1 MAAQLGSELLP
12 KPWGESLGSWGEGQN
27 TETRK
32 TLAKSHR
39 GHGNTQILMH
49 TRGDYSLP
57 SNFEYTFIFDH
68 RFLAQNQRT
77 QNPLPWRFCRNK
89 RILELFAKTLLV
101 FAWPPLSLS
110 LNFSL
115 PSAPWPHKQ
124 DTRAPRNENTPRF
137 FSRRKKKLSSNS
149 ESEPIGEL
157 GGCKIRATAT
167 SFLSQDAENNNN
179 SCTFFQVPQ
188 GKQKQSSSWRQ
199 QEGEREKTRR
209 RKQANALLLS
219 RRFSPTD
226 LCATTL
232 QYRDREHFWMRNAN
246 AAHFRRIPLP
256 RWRSSPFQNQK
267 NTGAET
273 CDEFYR
279 GKFDRK

>member
-1 MAAQLGSELLP
+1 MASSLPLP
-12 KPWGESLGSWGEGQN
+12 KLQLAFRSLATQ
-27 TETRK
+27 TRHK
-32 TLAKSHR
+32 GTAKQKH
-39 GHGNTQILMH
+39 TAIL
-49 TRGDYSLP
+49 
-57 SNFEYTFIFDH
+57 F
-68 RFLAQNQRT
+68 
-77 QNPLPWRFCRNK
+77 
-89 RILELFAKTLLV
+89 
-101 FAWPPLSLS
+101 
-110 LNFSL
+110 
-115 PSAPWPHKQ
+115 HK
-124 DTRAPRNENTPRF
+124 E
-137 FSRRKKKLSSNS
+137 KKLSSNS